1 MRFLYGLVCGLFF
14 VTSAAYG
21 TVLTSGHYTWSGS
34 ESTQTSRLFRD
45 GVPSTWANVKSF
57 PGTFGSA
64 THNYVTFSFNV
75 GANRYVQV
83 ATNGGTVTGFNIF
96 FSVYANSYNPANQAT
111 NYLGDVGAS
120 PLVGEPQKFQ
130 VIAAAPHQN
139 LVLVVSSVSGLSTV
153 GQSFGFIV
161 EGFTNP
167 PECLGH
173 AVHGH
178 TITSPPGHGV
188 VTSHE
193 HHGRHGHV
201 VGGCVPA
208 GSVVAPGNIDGVVAV
223 TEDGGVNID
232 SARADLTEAR
242 PSRRGSVLQLFGS
255 AAGLFVGEGEELDA
269 TEFTAPVSGSP
280 LYHTTLLPQVYVGN
294 LAAKVSFSGLAPGL
308 RGAWQINIVVPEN
321 APRGSV
327 PVRVVYDGQ
336 EVWSYSALIE

>member
-1 MRFLYGLVCGLFF
+1 
-14 VTSAAYG
+14 
-21 TVLTSGHYTWSGS
+21 
-34 ESTQTSRLFRD
+34 
-45 GVPSTWANVKSF
+45 
-57 PGTFGSA
+57 
-64 THNYVTFSFNV
+64 
-75 GANRYVQV
+75 
-83 ATNGGTVTGFNIF
+83 
-96 FSVYANSYNPANQAT
+96 
-111 NYLGDVGAS
+111 
-120 PLVGEPQKFQ
+120 
-130 VIAAAPHQN
+130 
-139 LVLVVSSVSGLSTV
+139 V

-280 LYHTTLLPQVYVGN
+280 LYHTTRLPQVYVGN
-294 LAAKVSFSGLAPGL
+294 LAAMVSFSGLAPGL

-336 EVWSYSALIE
+336 EVWSYNALIE